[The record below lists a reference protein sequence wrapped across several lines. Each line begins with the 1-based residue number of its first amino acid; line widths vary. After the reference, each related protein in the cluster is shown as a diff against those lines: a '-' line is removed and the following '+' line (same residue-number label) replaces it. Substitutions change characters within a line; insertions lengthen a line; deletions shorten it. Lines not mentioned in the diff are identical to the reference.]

1 MLQPPKTALK
11 ESTKPTARIVRQ
23 SAERIM
29 TPNELHTDMNQ
40 FGAQLGADPEA
51 AVLFLKQAGI
61 LNTKGKLDKGYR

>member
-11 ESTKPTARIVRQ
+11 KSTKPAAKIVRQ
-23 SAERIM
+23 SAEHIM

-40 FGAQLGADPEA
+40 FGTQLGADPKA
-51 AVLFLKQAGI
+51 AILFLKQAGL